1 MRPYLDHISPC
12 FKRGSLL
19 FTTRRGGISL
29 YARVAS
35 CAGIPDSQSR
45 ASLPDTRFASLV
57 RERMC
62 PGKPDLER
70 GVISRKTLEAPKLL
84 AKVCV

>member
-1 MRPYLDHISPC
+1 MALC
-12 FKRGSLL
+12 CLQQGAV
-19 FTTRRGGISL
+19 ISL

-70 GVISRKTLEAPKLL
+70 GVISRRTLVIEVLIFLVYLLYAAPIP
-84 AKVCV
+84 C

>member
-1 MRPYLDHISPC
+1 MLQAW
-12 FKRGSLL
+12 L
-19 FTTRRGGISL
+19 FAVYNRGGTVISL

-57 RERMC
+57 RERIC

-70 GVISRKTLEAPKLL
+70 GVISRRTLEAPKLL
-84 AKVCV
+84 AKVCVCVRYGEG